1 MKKKA
6 LIIAIVSS
14 GMLMLANNE
23 IKESPKTLNDFEIA
37 KNIIGK
43 SLAEAQIFFTNND
56 IKYTSSTPRDNKY
69 VYLIQSANGGH
80 KNWIFLINKDSI
92 IFNINVKY
100 IMNRESDIQD
110 LYDYNISTN
119 KINMGVKTYRVE
131 KNIGTNSSRLIIK

>member
-1 MKKKA
+1 MKKLA
-6 LIIAIVSS
+6 LITAFVFS
-14 GMLMLANNE
+14 GMLMLANKENE
-23 IKESPKTLNDFEIA
+23 ESSKVLNDFEIA

-43 SLAEAQIFFTNND
+43 SLAEAQILLTNNS

-80 KNWIFLINKDSI
+80 KNWVLLISKDSI
-92 IFNINVKY
+92 ISNINIKY

-110 LYDYNISTN
+110 LYDYSVITNNIN
-119 KINMGVKTYRVE
+119 IGGKMYRVE